1 MASNRINLYWAVLIF
16 AYTLAHIFIVSRQ
29 WGEHAI
35 SDAGI
40 ISILTIVFASIALIR
55 LLVTTFQISDTSIRL
70 PLYILAYIILIYILR
85 EADFHRLFTDEHV
98 TKDKFYTDPDINL
111 KQKIL
116 AGIPMGIF
124 FLCFFYLL
132 GRYTKLVLTNILR
145 FRPWAIAAFL
155 WGATIVTSQVIDK
168 SYLNEIYQ
176 GRVIEEMLEF
186 CAAGYLLIAV
196 FLSTRSLTNFRR
208 TEN

>member
-1 MASNRINLYWAVLIF
+1 MAYV
-16 AYTLAHIFIVSRQ
+16 
-29 WGEHAI
+29 
-35 SDAGI
+35 
-40 ISILTIVFASIALIR
+40 
-55 LLVTTFQISDTSIRL
+55 
-70 PLYILAYIILIYILR
+70 ILIYILR

-98 TKDKFYTDPDINL
+98 TKDKFYTDPNIDL

-145 FRPWAIAAFL
+145 LRPWAIAAFL
-155 WGATIVTSQVIDK
+155 WGATIVTSQIIDK
-168 SYLNEIYQ
+168 SHWNEIYH
-176 GRVIEEMLEF
+176 GRAIEEILEF

-196 FLSTRSLTNFRR
+196 FLSTRSLLIYCRAKD
-208 TEN
+208 

>member
-1 MASNRINLYWAVLIF
+1 MASNRINLYWAALIF
-16 AYTLAHIFIVSRQ
+16 AYTFAHIFIVSRQ

-55 LLVTTFQISDTSIRL
+55 LLVTTSQIPEAGIKL

-98 TKDKFYTDPDINL
+98 TKDKFYTDPNIDL

-116 AGIPMGIF
+116 AGVPMGIF
-124 FLCFFYLL
+124 FFCFFYLL
-132 GRYTKLVLTNILR
+132 GRYTKLVLANILR
-145 FRPWAIAAFL
+145 FHPWAIAAFL
-155 WGATIVTSQVIDK
+155 WGVTIVTSQIIDK
-168 SYLNEIYQ
+168 SYLNEIYY
-176 GRVIEEMLEF
+176 GRAIEEILEF

-196 FLSTRSLTNFRR
+196 FLSTRTLINFRR

>member
-1 MASNRINLYWAVLIF
+1 MASNRVNLYWAVLIF

-40 ISILTIVFASIALIR
+40 ISILTIVLASIALIR
-55 LLVTTFQISDTSIRL
+55 LLATTSQTVETSIKL
-70 PLYILAYIILIYILR
+70 PLYALAYIIVIYILR

-98 TKDKFYTDPDINL
+98 TKDKFYTDPNIDL

-116 AGIPMGIF
+116 AGIPMGLF
-124 FLCFFYLL
+124 FICFFYLL

-155 WGATIVTSQVIDK
+155 WGATIVTAQLIDK
-168 SYLNEIYQ
+168 SHWNEIYY
-176 GRVIEEMLEF
+176 GRVIEEILEF

-196 FLSTRSLTNFRR
+196 FLSTHPLINFRR
-208 TEN
+208 RKN